1 MPRRAAL
8 SLSIC
13 ALMALS
19 ACGGDDGGGAA
30 DTTTPSTAAETT
42 APTTI
47 VSTTAAPASTTT
59 TVAEGPIDV
68 STADV
73 PPSPVTGPFAEGDLQ
88 LEGEVVAAWYIT
100 GDVWT
105 VYYEG
110 LTEDVA
116 NGKCLGTALVK
127 AGGPVHETS
136 SPYGALACQGF
147 VTEGEILPPGSVH
160 RCAEEALIFFTSTIP
175 TTEDGVL
182 VAAID
187 KVDDAGGSQ
196 SLTSEAAADP
206 TDVPELD
213 FSGCQV
219 IS

>member
-1 MPRRAAL
+1 MSRHAPGAL
-8 SLSIC
+8 TLFLAILL
-13 ALMALS
+13 A
-19 ACGGDDGGGAA
+19 ACGGDDEAA
-30 DTTTPSTAAETT
+30 DTTTPSTTAETT
-42 APTTI
+42 VATTI
-47 VSTTAAPASTTT
+47 VSTTAGPSSTTM
-59 TVAEGPIDV
+59 TVAEGPIDA
-68 STADV
+68 SAGDV

-88 LEGEVVAAWYIT
+88 LEGEIVAAWYVT

-105 VYYEG
+105 VYYKG
-110 LTEDVA
+110 LTEGDA
-116 NGKCLGTALVK
+116 SGKCLGTALVK

-182 VAAID
+182 AAAID

-206 TDVPELD
+206 SDVPEID
-213 FSGCQV
+213 VSNCQV

>member
-1 MPRRAAL
+1 
-8 SLSIC
+8 
-13 ALMALS
+13 MALS
-19 ACGGDDGGGAA
+19 ACGGDDGGAA
-30 DTTTPSTAAETT
+30 DTTTPSTAAQTT
-42 APTTI
+42 AAATTV
-47 VSTTAAPASTTT
+47 VSTTAAPPSTTT

-68 STADV
+68 ETTDV

-88 LEGEVVAAWYIT
+88 LEGEIVAAWYVT

-110 LTEDVA
+110 LADAVA

-127 AGGPVHETS
+127 AGGLVHETH
-136 SPYGALACQGF
+136 SPYGALACSGF

-160 RCAEEALIFFTSTIP
+160 RCGDDRLIFYTSTIP

-182 VAAID
+182 AAAIE

-213 FSGCQV
+213 VSGCQV